1 MGRATREEW
10 AARVAQLKESGL
22 SMARFAAEI
31 GVNAKT
37 LAWWRS
43 ELASSS
49 RSAATKPQPS
59 RPIAIAPL
67 NFVEMTTRSEGGPV
81 EVVLPSGIAIRV
93 RAGFDHATLVR
104 VLDVVES
111 RHR

>member
-1 MGRATREEW
+1 MKRATREEW
-10 AARVAQLKESGL
+10 AARVAQWKVSGL
-22 SMARFAAEI
+22 SVARFAADI

-37 LAWWRS
+37 LAWWRA
-43 ELASSS
+43 ELASPS
-49 RSAATKPQPS
+49 RPTAAERQPA

-67 NFVEMTTRSEGGPV
+67 NFVEMTTRSDGTPV
-81 EVVLPSGIAIRV
+81 EVVLPSGISIRV
-93 RAGFDHATLVR
+93 RSGFDLATLAR

>member
-1 MGRATREEW
+1 MKRATREEW

-22 SMARFAAEI
+22 SVARFAADI

-37 LAWWRS
+37 LAWWRA
-43 ELASSS
+43 ELASP
-49 RSAATKPQPS
+49 SAPAAAKPHAP

-67 NFVEMTTRSEGGPV
+67 KFVEMTTRSDGAPV

-93 RAGFDHATLVR
+93 RSGFDLATLAR